1 MTNKEYNIVQ
11 AYFQR
16 LDYTMEELETT
27 FDVSRADIVRLV
39 KDYVREN
46 KKLLKYNL
54 TAH

>member
-11 AYFQR
+11 AYFQH

-27 FDVSRADIVRLV
+27 FDVSRADIVR
-39 KDYVREN
+39 EN

-54 TAH
+54 TGH